1 MRWESRSSREIRGRG
16 APSRQLLLAGV
27 LPALLAT
34 AWACSPGDRPETLAL
49 ATAGTGGVY
58 YVLGGAL
65 GERWSRTLPGHQV
78 VAEVT
83 GGSVENLNLLLRG
96 EVAVAFAMGT
106 TAHQA
111 HEGTGP
117 FADGPAGRVRTL
129 AALYPNALHL
139 VTPADSDIGGVS
151 DLRGRRVSVGAP
163 GSGTEVAARTLIE
176 ANGLTYDDLQ
186 VQRLNFNETANALRD
201 GQVDA
206 GFWSVGPPTSSLM
219 DLATARDVRL
229 LPVGPDEGDR
239 AAARD
244 PTLRPHVI
252 AAGTYPGQ
260 DIDVETVSTPNV
272 LVVRDDFPDELAC
285 ALTRDLLEAREA
297 LARIHPSARHITVEY
312 TLADAPI
319 PLHPGSVR
327 CLEEDGHT
335 VPPRLR
341 PDR

>member
-1 MRWESRSSREIRGRG
+1 MTRRRPLAAVLVVTS
-16 APSRQLLLAGV
+16 AAGV
-27 LPALLAT
+27 A
-34 AWACSPGDRPETLAL
+34 ACTLGDRPDTLAL

-65 GERWSRTLPGHQV
+65 AERWSAALPNHHV

-111 HEGTGP
+111 HVGSGP
-117 FADGPAGRVRTL
+117 FAEGAGARVEPGRVRTL
-129 AALYPNALHL
+129 AALYPNALHV
-139 VTPADSDIGGVS
+139 VTLAGSDIRSVA

-176 ANGLTYDDLQ
+176 ANGLTYNDIR

-201 GQVDA
+201 GQIDA

-219 DLATARDVRL
+219 DLATARDIL
-229 LPVGPDEGDR
+229 LVPVTPEEGEL
-239 AAARD
+239 ATARD
-244 PTLRPHVI
+244 PTLRPFTI
-252 AAGTYPGQ
+252 APGTYPRQ
-260 DIDVETVSTPNV
+260 NEAVETVATPNV
-272 LVVRDDFPDELAC
+272 LVVRDDFPDDLAC
-285 ALTRDLLEAREA
+285 ALTRDLLGGREA
-297 LARIHPSARHITVEY
+297 LAGIHPSARHITVEY
-312 TLADAPI
+312 TLSDTPI
-319 PLHPGSVR
+319 PLHPGTVR

-335 VPPRLR
+335 VPERLR
-341 PDR
+341 PGE